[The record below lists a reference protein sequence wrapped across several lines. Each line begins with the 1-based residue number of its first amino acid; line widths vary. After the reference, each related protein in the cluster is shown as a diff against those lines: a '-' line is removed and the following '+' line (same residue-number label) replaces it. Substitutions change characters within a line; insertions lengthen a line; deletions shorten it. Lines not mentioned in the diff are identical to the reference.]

1 MDTIKKLLGHQK
13 EIIEGVFISVITSW
27 ALMSILSGAA
37 VQIGNKE
44 FTLGANFVLKC
55 ALMLVIAA
63 VIGFGYYKN
72 ASIVRIGMFIVVYG
86 FLLLTSISGYNQVW
100 STQNKNPIGNVC
112 LQTLLGIIAVLAFLY
127 VKEDVFKLFRKISI
141 SKKASIIIFAVVGV
155 LLFTFVAI
163 TTVYRYYT
171 YSNSTYD
178 FGIFAQMYEYM
189 KQTGAINTTVER
201 NTLLSHFGVHFSP
214 IFYIGLPIYFIFPSP
229 ITVQMIQALMI
240 ALPVIPIVLL
250 CRHYKMSNWMAVAMI
265 ILYALYPATASGAFY
280 DIHENCF
287 LTFFILFA
295 IYALEKKKDLWAILC
310 VLLVF
315 FTKEDAA
322 IYILVLGAFL
332 ILSRKDKKRGIIL
345 MIVSAAYFVIAVSI
359 VKSYGLGVLDDRF
372 SNLYADAN
380 GGFLEIIK
388 TVLLNPSYALS
399 QMVTN
404 FGDNQMDKIG
414 YIMLMLVPIAAALFT
429 TGKKYSRYILL
440 SPFILINVMTTYLY
454 LHDISFQYNFGIIAL
469 FMYVM
474 IMNLQDMKVE
484 KAKTIVGVCVI
495 CASLMFVGTVYPKMT
510 YYLEKYDTDKA
521 TYTKLDNAMD
531 TYVPQNASVCASGF
545 FTPHLSKHLEM
556 YDQNHLTE
564 DKYTDYLVV
573 DERNQNEAAKFTN
586 IVNSGKYELV
596 YREDNLISIYHLKD
610 NK

>member
-13 EIIEGVFISVITSW
+13 EIIEGFFISVITSW

-250 CRHYKMSNWMAVAMI
+250 CRHYKMSNWMAVAMT

-295 IYALEKKKDLWAILC
+295 IYAIEKKKDLWVILC
-310 VLLVF
+310 VLLVL

-495 CASLMFVGTVYPKMT
+495 CASLMFVGTVYPKIT

>member
-13 EIIEGVFISVITSW
+13 EIIEGFFISVITSW
-27 ALMSILSGAA
+27 ALMSIVSGAA

-250 CRHYKMSNWMAVAMI
+250 CRHYKMSNWMAVAMT

-295 IYALEKKKDLWAILC
+295 IIYFRNKLH
-310 VLLVF
+310 VL
-315 FTKEDAA
+315 
-322 IYILVLGAFL
+322 
-332 ILSRKDKKRGIIL
+332 
-345 MIVSAAYFVIAVSI
+345 
-359 VKSYGLGVLDDRF
+359 
-372 SNLYADAN
+372 
-380 GGFLEIIK
+380 IIK
-388 TVLLNPSYALS
+388 
-399 QMVTN
+399 
-404 FGDNQMDKIG
+404 
-414 YIMLMLVPIAAALFT
+414 
-429 TGKKYSRYILL
+429 
-440 SPFILINVMTTYLY
+440 
-454 LHDISFQYNFGIIAL
+454 
-469 FMYVM
+469 
-474 IMNLQDMKVE
+474 
-484 KAKTIVGVCVI
+484 I
-495 CASLMFVGTVYPKMT
+495 C
-510 YYLEKYDTDKA
+510 
-521 TYTKLDNAMD
+521 
-531 TYVPQNASVCASGF
+531 
-545 FTPHLSKHLEM
+545 
-556 YDQNHLTE
+556 
-564 DKYTDYLVV
+564 
-573 DERNQNEAAKFTN
+573 
-586 IVNSGKYELV
+586 
-596 YREDNLISIYHLKD
+596 
-610 NK
+610 

>member
-13 EIIEGVFISVITSW
+13 EIIEGFFISVITSW
-27 ALMSILSGAA
+27 ALMSIVSGAA

-55 ALMLVIAA
+55 ALILVIAA

-72 ASIVRIGMFIVVYG
+72 ASIVRIGMFIAVYG

-127 VKEDVFKLFRKISI
+127 VKDDVFKLFGKISI
-141 SKKASIIIFAVVGV
+141 SKKTSIIIFAVVGV
-155 LLFTFVAI
+155 LLFAFVAI
-163 TTVYRYYT
+163 TTVYSYYT

-229 ITVQMIQALMI
+229 VTVQMIQALMI

-250 CRHYKMSNWMAVAMI
+250 CRHYKMSNWMAVAMT

-295 IYALEKKKDLWAILC
+295 IYALEKKKDLWVILC
-310 VLLVF
+310 VLLVL

-332 ILSRKDKKRGIIL
+332 IFSRKDKKRGIIL

-510 YYLEKYDTDKA
+510 YYLEKYDTDKV